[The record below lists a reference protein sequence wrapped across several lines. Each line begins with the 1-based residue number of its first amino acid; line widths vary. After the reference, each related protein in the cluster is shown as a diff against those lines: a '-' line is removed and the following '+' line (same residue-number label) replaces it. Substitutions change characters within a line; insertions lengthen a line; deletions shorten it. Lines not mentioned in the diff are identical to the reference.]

1 MLARKTWKRFQRV
14 KKILEI
20 IQLRYRNYALTNI
33 FKQKERTKL
42 DINFSILFSSE
53 HPLIRYPMGKIHNS
67 IDMHTDEI

>member
-53 HPLIRYPMGKIHNS
+53 HPLISDVHYTIRL
-67 IDMHTDEI
+67 